1 MSQCTRHFS
10 FRFFRAVLPRGIPRQ
25 RDYVSGKHEF
35 PGRRRGLDEA
45 AFLSGRTDAL
55 QGIYGKPLLSSASG
69 CQKIKWIL
77 PSSWSP
83 RNFES
88 VLQVLPFG
96 KFFYNTFAMIVLR
109 VLGSVFFSAL
119 AAFAFARLEFP
130 GKKVLFTMVLL
141 QMMVP
146 GQIFILPQY
155 MIVSK
160 LGWLNSIKALAVPG
174 IVSTFGTFLL
184 RQFFMG
190 LPRDLEEAA
199 VLDGA
204 SIWKIFWK
212 VMLPLTKPGLVSV
225 GIFTAL
231 FAWKDL
237 MWPLIVNMSIDK
249 MTLSAGLVSLMGQYS
264 VDYPQLMAGSLIAI
278 VPMIILFLLFQK
290 QFVEGIATSGSK
302 G

>member
-1 MSQCTRHFS
+1 M
-10 FRFFRAVLPRGIPRQ
+10 
-25 RDYVSGKHEF
+25 
-35 PGRRRGLDEA
+35 
-45 AFLSGRTDAL
+45 
-55 QGIYGKPLLSSASG
+55 
-69 CQKIKWIL
+69 KIKSKKYIAVYTILIIMAFIMILPFVWTVLTSFKTQSEALKVPPQVL
-77 PSSWSP
+77 PSSWSFS
-83 RNFES
+83 NYEA
-88 VLQVLPFG
+88 VMEALPFG
-96 KFFYNTFAMIVLR
+96 KFFLNTFLMVLIR

-119 AAFAFARLEFP
+119 AAYAFARLEFP
-130 GKKVLFTMVLL
+130 GRNLLFGIILL

-160 LGWLNSIKALAVPG
+160 MGWLNTVWALALPG

-190 LPRDLEEAA
+190 LPKDLEEAA
-199 VLDGA
+199 VLDGC
-204 SIWKIFWK
+204 SVWKIFWK
-212 VMLPLTKPGLVSV
+212 IMLPLTKPGLVSV

-237 MWPLIVNMSIDK
+237 MWPLIVNMSLDK
-249 MTLSAGLVSLMGQYS
+249 MTLSSGLVNLMGQYS

-278 VPMIILFLLFQK
+278 VPMIILFLVFQK
-290 QFVEGIATSGSK
+290 QFVEGIATSGTK

>member
-1 MSQCTRHFS
+1 MKAKNKRNIIVYI
-10 FRFFRAVLPRGIPRQ
+10 VLILMAFIMILPFVWTFLTAFKTQ
-25 RDYVSGKHEF
+25 S
-35 PGRRRGLDEA
+35 EA
-45 AFLSGRTDAL
+45 LEVPP
-55 QGIYGKPLLSSASG
+55 Q
-69 CQKIKWIL
+69 IL
-77 PSSWSP
+77 PSSWSF
-83 RNFES
+83 RNFEA
-88 VLQVLPFG
+88 VMNALPFAN
-96 KFFYNTFAMIVLR
+96 FFINTFLMVLFR
-109 VLGSVFFSAL
+109 VLGSVFFSAM
-119 AAFAFARLEFP
+119 AAYAFARLEFP
-130 GKKVLFTMVLL
+130 GKNLLFGVILL

-160 LGWLNSIKALAVPG
+160 LGWLNSVKALILPG

-190 LPRDLEEAA
+190 LPKDLEEAA
-199 VLDGA
+199 VLDGC
-204 SIWKIFWK
+204 STWKIFWS

-225 GIFTAL
+225 AIFTAL

-237 MWPLIVNMSIDK
+237 MWPLIVNMSLEK
-249 MTLSAGLVSLMGQYS
+249 MTLSSGLVNLMGQYS

-278 VPMIILFLLFQK
+278 VPMIILFLIFQK

>member
-1 MSQCTRHFS
+1 
-10 FRFFRAVLPRGIPRQ
+10 
-25 RDYVSGKHEF
+25 
-35 PGRRRGLDEA
+35 
-45 AFLSGRTDAL
+45 
-55 QGIYGKPLLSSASG
+55 
-69 CQKIKWIL
+69 
-77 PSSWSP
+77 
-83 RNFES
+83 
-88 VLQVLPFG
+88 
-96 KFFYNTFAMIVLR
+96 
-109 VLGSVFFSAL
+109 
-119 AAFAFARLEFP
+119 
-130 GKKVLFTMVLL
+130 MVLL

-249 MTLSAGLVSLMGQYS
+249 MTLSAGLVNLMGQYS

>member
-1 MSQCTRHFS
+1 MKKKNKKHIFVYMILVGMA
-10 FRFFRAVLPRGIPRQ
+10 FVMVLPFIWTILTAFKTQSEALKIPPQ
-25 RDYVSGKHEF
+25 
-35 PGRRRGLDEA
+35 
-45 AFLSGRTDAL
+45 
-55 QGIYGKPLLSSASG
+55 
-69 CQKIKWIL
+69 IL
-77 PSSWSP
+77 PSSWSF
-83 RNFES
+83 RNFKAVVE
-88 VLQVLPFG
+88 VLPFAT
-96 KFFYNTFAMIVLR
+96 FFFNTFWMVFFR

-119 AAFAFARLEFP
+119 AAYAFARLDFP
-130 GKKVLFTMVLL
+130 GKNLFFTIILL

-160 LGWLNSIKALAVPG
+160 LGWLNTIKALVLPG

-199 VLDGA
+199 VLDGC
-204 SIWKIFWK
+204 SIWRIFWN

-225 GIFTAL
+225 GIFTSL

-237 MWPLIVNMSIDK
+237 MWPLIVNMSINK
-249 MTLSAGLVSLMGQYS
+249 MTLSSGLVSLVGQYS
-264 VDYPQLMAGSLIAI
+264 VNYPQLMAGSLIAI
-278 VPMIILFLLFQK
+278 IPMIVLFLLLQK

>member
-1 MSQCTRHFS
+1 MKAKNKRNIVVYV
-10 FRFFRAVLPRGIPRQ
+10 VLILMAFIMILPFVWTFLTAFKTQ
-25 RDYVSGKHEF
+25 S
-35 PGRRRGLDEA
+35 EA
-45 AFLSGRTDAL
+45 LEVPP
-55 QGIYGKPLLSSASG
+55 Q
-69 CQKIKWIL
+69 IL
-77 PSSWSP
+77 PSSWSF
-83 RNFES
+83 RNFEA
-88 VLQVLPFG
+88 VLNALPFVN
-96 KFFYNTFAMIVLR
+96 FFINTFLMVLFR

-119 AAFAFARLEFP
+119 AAYAFARLEFP
-130 GKKVLFTMVLL
+130 GKNLLFGVILL

-155 MIVSK
+155 MIVSE
-160 LGWLNSIKALAVPG
+160 LGWLNSVKALVLPG

-190 LPRDLEEAA
+190 LPKDLEEAA
-199 VLDGA
+199 VLDGCNT
-204 SIWKIFWK
+204 WKIFWT

-225 GIFTAL
+225 AIFTAL

-237 MWPLIVNMSIDK
+237 MWPLIVNMSLEK
-249 MTLSAGLVSLMGQYS
+249 MTLSSGLVNLMGQYS

-278 VPMIILFLLFQK
+278 VPMIILFLIFQK

>member
-1 MSQCTRHFS
+1 MKAEKRRNMLVYFILIVMA
-10 FRFFRAVLPRGIPRQ
+10 FIMVLPFIWTILTAFKTQ
-25 RDYVSGKHEF
+25 S
-35 PGRRRGLDEA
+35 EA
-45 AFLSGRTDAL
+45 LKVPP
-55 QGIYGKPLLSSASG
+55 Q
-69 CQKIKWIL
+69 IL

-83 RNFES
+83 RNFIAVTE
-88 VLQVLPFG
+88 VLPFG
-96 KFFYNTFAMIVLR
+96 IFFLNTFLMVLFR

-119 AAFAFARLEFP
+119 AAYAFARLEFP
-130 GKKVLFTMVLL
+130 GRNLFFTIVLL

-160 LGWLNSIKALAVPG
+160 LGWLNTVKALILPG
-174 IVSTFGTFLL
+174 FVSTFGTFLL
-184 RQFFMG
+184 RQFFLG
-190 LPRDLEEAA
+190 LPKDLEEAA
-199 VLDGA
+199 VLDGCNV
-204 SIWKIFWK
+204 WQTFWR
-212 VMLPLTKPGLVSV
+212 VMLPLTKSGLVSI

-237 MWPLIVNMSIDK
+237 MWPLIVNMSINK

>member
-1 MSQCTRHFS
+1 MKARKKHLIPVYIIL
-10 FRFFRAVLPRGIPRQ
+10 AVMAFIMILPF
-25 RDYVSGKHEF
+25 VWT
-35 PGRRRGLDEA
+35 LLT
-45 AFLSGRTDAL
+45 AFKTQSEAL
-55 QGIYGKPLLSSASG
+55 QVPPK
-69 CQKIKWIL
+69 IL

-249 MTLSAGLVSLMGQYS
+249 MTLSAGLVNLMGQYS